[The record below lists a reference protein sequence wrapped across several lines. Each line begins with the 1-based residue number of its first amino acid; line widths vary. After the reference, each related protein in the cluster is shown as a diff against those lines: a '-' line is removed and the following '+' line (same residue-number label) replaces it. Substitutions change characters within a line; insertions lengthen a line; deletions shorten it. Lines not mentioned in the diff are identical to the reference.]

1 VKITDDG
8 TAYLLVSREYINGS
22 YVSRIMVFDPADPY
36 HPTIFEV
43 PGYIY
48 ADDII
53 ANADGSALVPY
64 YDSGTTKL
72 FRIDTARTYQPPVQT

>member
-1 VKITDDG
+1 MRSTGGNIT
-8 TAYLLVSREYINGS
+8 AAELREYLACDFASGNCPI
-22 YVSRIMVFDPADPY
+22 Y

-48 ADDII
+48 PDDII
-53 ANADGSALVPY
+53 ANDDGSALVPY

-72 FRIDTARTYQPPVQT
+72 FRIDTASTYQPSVQT